1 MTYDTARELGIDPS
15 VCALNGGEDY
25 ELLFTVKQEDY
36 EKINNDVDISIIGH
50 ITEDVRE
57 RVLISKSGAVHPLKA
72 QGWKAF

>member
-1 MTYDTARELGIDPS
+1 MTKQIYVVKRDDRREL
-15 VCALNGGEDY
+15 L
-25 ELLFTVKQEDY
+25 DY

-50 ITEDVRE
+50 ITEDVKE